1 MSFTMFE
8 TSRLVA
14 LLLFFIPNHH
24 QFDWCFFLMCWRLI
38 HLGALQWPKCHW
50 CGLGLGL
57 VRWME
62 LIIFISL
69 VEVLALQL
77 LALLVSPWQVDW
89 LVVVGM
95 GWDGCIW
102 TYGSMRR
109 SGLFEKPAESSI
121 FYRVVL
127 GCILRNFFWWIM
139 DWEQN
144 LKDSKTALNGLTNPF
159 GFSQLSSFLKL

>member
-1 MSFTMFE
+1 MLFTMFE

-77 LALLVSPWQVDW
+77 LALLVSP
-89 LVVVGM
+89 
-95 GWDGCIW
+95 
-102 TYGSMRR
+102 
-109 SGLFEKPAESSI
+109 
-121 FYRVVL
+121 
-127 GCILRNFFWWIM
+127 
-139 DWEQN
+139 
-144 LKDSKTALNGLTNPF
+144 
-159 GFSQLSSFLKL
+159 